1 MTPFLPHIAG
11 MAGYLPGEQPADG
24 EYIKLN
30 TNENPYPPS
39 PLVLA
44 RLRAAAG
51 GGLRRY
57 PDAEASGVR
66 RRLAALF
73 GFGEEHFVVGNGSD
87 ELLNIAVRCFAGAG
101 DPVAFATPTYPYY
114 AKLVELQDA
123 RPAAI
128 EFDDAFSLPPAL
140 AAAGAPLTLVPN
152 PNSPS
157 GTAVS
162 GEDLEALASEL
173 SGILVIDEAY
183 VDFAR
188 DGALDLVRRHANVI
202 VARTLSKSFSL
213 AGLRVGFC
221 AADPEL
227 ARGLGKVKEHY
238 NVNALGQAAA
248 EAALDDIDW
257 MRRNARRVVAT
268 RARLTGALRGHGCH
282 VWDSEANFVL
292 ARLPRGVD
300 AGTVAGELRR
310 RRILVR
316 YFGGDPRLS
325 DCLRI
330 SVGTDREIDRLLGEL
345 GGLLGKDGTPPG
357 AALAPGAGL
366 AHPLQHVD
374 LRHPESDAT
383 GDLGR

>member
-11 MAGYLPGEQPADG
+11 MAGYLPGEQPGDG
-24 EYIKLN
+24 EYLKLN
-30 TNENPYPPS
+30 TNENPCPPS

-44 RLRAAAG
+44 RLRAAVD

-57 PDAEASGVR
+57 PDAGATGVR

-73 GFGEEHFVVGNGSD
+73 GLGEEHFVVGNGSD

-101 DPVAFATPTYPYY
+101 DEVAFATPTYPYY

-123 RPAAI
+123 RRPSI
-128 EFDDAFSLPPAL
+128 EFDDDFSLPAAL

-157 GTAVS
+157 GTVVS
-162 GEDLEALASEL
+162 GEDLESLAAEV
-173 SGILVIDEAY
+173 SGILVVDEAY

-188 DGALDLVRRHANVI
+188 RGAVDLVRRHANVI

-221 AADPEL
+221 IAAPEL
-227 ARGLGKVKEHY
+227 AEGMGKVKEHY
-238 NVNALGQAAA
+238 NVNALSQVAA
-248 EAALDDIDW
+248 EAALDDIEW
-257 MRRNARRVVAT
+257 MRSNARRVVAT
-268 RARLTGALRGHGCH
+268 RSRLTRALREHGCR

-292 ARLPRGVD
+292 ARMPSGVD
-300 AGTVAGELRR
+300 AGTVASGLRQ

-330 SVGTDREIDRLLGEL
+330 SVGTDGEIDRLLREF
-345 GGLLGKDGTPPG
+345 GGLVRKG
-357 AALAPGAGL
+357 
-366 AHPLQHVD
+366 
-374 LRHPESDAT
+374 
-383 GDLGR
+383 

>member
-11 MAGYLPGEQPADG
+11 MAGYLPGEQPTDG
-24 EYIKLN
+24 EYLKLN

-39 PLVLA
+39 PLVMA
-44 RLRAAAG
+44 RLRATVD

-57 PDAEASGVR
+57 PDAGARGVR

-73 GFGEEHFVVGNGSD
+73 GLDEEHFVVGNGSD
-87 ELLNIAVRCFAGAG
+87 ELLNVAVRCFAGAG
-101 DPVAFATPTYPYY
+101 DEVAFATPTYPYY
-114 AKLVELQDA
+114 AKLLELQDA
-123 RPAAI
+123 RRAAI
-128 EFDDAFSLPPAL
+128 EFDDDFGLPAAL

-157 GTAVS
+157 GTVVS
-162 GEDLEALASEL
+162 GEDLESLASGL

-188 DGALDLVRRHANVI
+188 HGAIDLVRRHANVI
-202 VARTLSKSFSL
+202 VARSLSKSFSL

-221 AADPEL
+221 AAAPEL
-227 ARGLGKVKEHY
+227 ARGMSTVKEHY
-238 NVNALGQAAA
+238 NVNALSQAAA

-257 MRRNARRVVAT
+257 MRCNARRVVAT
-268 RARLTGALRGHGCH
+268 RARLTAALREHGCH

-292 ARLPRGVD
+292 ARMPRGVD
-300 AGTVAGELRR
+300 AGTAASELRR

-316 YFGGDPRLS
+316 YFGGDPRLW

-330 SVGTDREIDRLLGEL
+330 SVGTDGEIDRLLGEL
-345 GGLLGKDGTPPG
+345 AELLRKG
-357 AALAPGAGL
+357 
-366 AHPLQHVD
+366 
-374 LRHPESDAT
+374 
-383 GDLGR
+383 

>member
-1 MTPFLPHIAG
+1 MRGARVSSLPAALQPMTPFLPHIAG

-24 EYIKLN
+24 EYLKLN
-30 TNENPYPPS
+30 TNESPFPPS

-44 RLRAAAG
+44 RLRAAVDG
-51 GGLRRY
+51 RLRRY
-57 PDAEASGVR
+57 PDAGSTGVR

-101 DPVAFATPTYPYY
+101 DRVAYATPTYPYY
-114 AKLVELQDA
+114 SKLVELQDA

-128 EFDDAFSLPPAL
+128 EFDDSFALPPAL
-140 AAAGAPLTLVPN
+140 AAAGAPLTLMPN

-157 GTAVS
+157 GTVVS
-162 GEDLEALASEL
+162 GADLEGLASEL
-173 SGILVIDEAY
+173 PGILVIDEAY

-188 DGALDLVRRHANVI
+188 EGALDMVRRHANVI

-221 AADPEL
+221 VAAPEV
-227 ARGLGKVKEHY
+227 AGGMSKVKEHY
-238 NVNALGQAAA
+238 NVNALSQVAA
-248 EAALDDIDW
+248 EAALEDIDW
-257 MRRNARRVVAT
+257 MRGMARLVAAT
-268 RARLTGALRGHGCH
+268 RSRLTRSLRDHGCH

-292 ARLPRGVD
+292 ARMPSEVD
-300 AGTVAGELRR
+300 AGRVARELRH

-316 YFGGDPRLS
+316 YFGDDARLS

-330 SVGTDREIDRLLGEL
+330 SVGTDDEIDRLMEEL
-345 GGLLGKDGTPPG
+345 GGLLRKG
-357 AALAPGAGL
+357 
-366 AHPLQHVD
+366 
-374 LRHPESDAT
+374 
-383 GDLGR
+383 

>member
-1 MTPFLPHIAG
+1 MTPFLPHIAA

-24 EYIKLN
+24 EYLKLN
-30 TNENPYPPS
+30 TNESPFPPS

-44 RLRAAAG
+44 RLRAAVDG
-51 GGLRRY
+51 SLRRY
-57 PDAEASGVR
+57 PDAEARGIR
-66 RRLAALF
+66 RRLATLF
-73 GFGEEHFVVGNGSD
+73 GFSEEHFVVGNGSD

-101 DPVAFATPTYPYY
+101 DPVAYATPTYPYY
-114 AKLVELQDA
+114 SKLVELQDA
-123 RPAAI
+123 RPAEI
-128 EFDDAFSLPPAL
+128 EFDDSFALPRDL

-157 GTAVS
+157 GTVVS
-162 GEDLEALASEL
+162 GADLEALASGL

-188 DGALDLVRRHANVI
+188 EGALGLVRRHPNVI

-221 AADPEL
+221 IAAPEL
-227 ARGLGKVKEHY
+227 AGGMSKVKEHY
-238 NVNALGQAAA
+238 NVNALSQVAA
-248 EAALDDIDW
+248 EAALEDIDW
-257 MRRNARRVVAT
+257 MRRNARLVAAT
-268 RARLTGALRGHGCH
+268 RSRLTRALRGHGCQ

-292 ARLPRGVD
+292 ARMSADVD
-300 AGTVAGELRR
+300 AGWVARELRR

-330 SVGTDREIDRLLGEL
+330 SVGTDGETDRLLEEL
-345 GGLLGKDGTPPG
+345 GGLLRKG
-357 AALAPGAGL
+357 
-366 AHPLQHVD
+366 
-374 LRHPESDAT
+374 
-383 GDLGR
+383 